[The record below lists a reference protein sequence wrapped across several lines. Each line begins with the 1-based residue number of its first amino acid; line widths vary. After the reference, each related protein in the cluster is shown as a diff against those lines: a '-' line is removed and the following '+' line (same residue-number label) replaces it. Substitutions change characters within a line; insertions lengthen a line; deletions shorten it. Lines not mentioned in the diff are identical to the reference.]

1 MAELRDLQISGR
13 VVISVDL
20 LSVRYSRSGGP
31 GGQHVNK
38 TESKADLRLDL
49 ERCVDVIG
57 ETRVAKIRKHLNNR
71 LDGDENL
78 QIVSSEHRSQSMN
91 LEAALAR
98 MEKLI
103 REALA
108 PKKARRKTKPSRAS
122 KQRRLD
128 AKRQRSQVKKQR
140 RSTDD

>member
-49 ERCVDVIG
+49 ARCVDVIG
-57 ETRVAKIRKHLNNR
+57 ETRVAKIREHLKNR

-78 QIVSSEHRSQSMN
+78 QIVSSEHRSQAMN

-108 PKKARRKTKPSRAS
+108 PKKVRRKTKPSRAS

-140 RSTDD
+140 RSTDN

>member
-49 ERCVDVIG
+49 ARCVDVIG
-57 ETRVAKIRKHLNNR
+57 ETRVAKIREHLKNR

-78 QIVSSEHRSQSMN
+78 QIVSSEHRSQAMN
-91 LEAALAR
+91 LEAVLAR

-108 PKKARRKTKPSRAS
+108 PKKVRRKTKPSRAS

>member
-31 GGQHVNK
+31 DGQHVNK

-49 ERCVDVIG
+49 ARCVDVIG
-57 ETRVAKIRKHLNNR
+57 ETRVAKIREHLKNR

-78 QIVSSEHRSQSMN
+78 QIVSSEHRSQAMN

-108 PKKARRKTKPSRAS
+108 PKKVRRKTKPSRAS

-140 RSTDD
+140 RSTDN

>member
-1 MAELRDLQISGR
+1 MSELRDLQISGR

-49 ERCVDVIG
+49 ARCVDVIG
-57 ETRVAKIRKHLNNR
+57 ETRVAKIREHLKNR

-103 REALA
+103 RDALA
-108 PKKARRKTKPSRAS
+108 PKKVRRKTKPSRAS